1 MRQYIKNKP
10 VKFGLKLWV
19 LAGSHKVYSY
29 DFNVYAGKDGGETL
43 SENRLGYSVIIKV
56 MSALL

>member
-1 MRQYIKNKP
+1 M
-10 VKFGLKLWV
+10 

-43 SENRLGYSVIIKV
+43 SENRLGYSVIIKL

>member
-1 MRQYIKNKP
+1 M
-10 VKFGLKLWV
+10 

-29 DFNVYAGKDGGETL
+29 DFNVYAGKDLYLDGGETL
-43 SENRLGYSVIIKV
+43 SENRLGYSVIIKL